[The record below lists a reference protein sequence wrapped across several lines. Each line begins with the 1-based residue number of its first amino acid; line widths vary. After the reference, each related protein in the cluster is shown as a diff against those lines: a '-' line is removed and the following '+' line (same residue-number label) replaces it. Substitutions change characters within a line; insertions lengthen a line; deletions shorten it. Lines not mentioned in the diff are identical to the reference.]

1 MYCMLGKGDLRL
13 LTSLC
18 NFTLMKISVV
28 IPTLNSEKT
37 IRVAVSSSLKVADEV
52 IVVDSFSTDRTVEIA
67 EHEGARVL
75 QVRGSRLIARVE
87 GAKIASGDYVVNLDS
102 DMYFSENFKGFEEK
116 VIALGEITVG
126 KGIVHKLM
134 SVDREITHKKWAE
147 NLSVTNGGI
156 IPRMY
161 DRQLLLK
168 AYEMISENLRNKLN
182 AFEDSVI
189 YFNVM
194 KLYKGKVQFIPNAV
208 YHVEDDSLWHF
219 MRKWYKYGKNAKLLR
234 GTEYERFI
242 YERKSRPGLT
252 LGEKVKLLPVTLVKG
267 IPFALGYYL

>member
-1 MYCMLGKGDLRL
+1 
-13 LTSLC
+13 
-18 NFTLMKISVV
+18 MKISVV
-28 IPTLNSEKT
+28 IPTLNSERT
-37 IRVAVSSSLKVADEV
+37 IKLAVSSSLKVADEV

-67 EHEGARVL
+67 ENEGARVL
-75 QVRGSRLIARVE
+75 QVRGSRLIARIE

-126 KGIVHKLM
+126 KGVVHKLM
-134 SVDREITHKKWAE
+134 SMDREITHNKWAE
-147 NLSVTNGGI
+147 NLSVGNGGI

-168 AYEMISENLRNKLN
+168 AYEMIPLNLKDRLN

-189 YFNVM
+189 YYNVM
-194 KLYKGKVQFIPNAV
+194 KLYKEGKVQFIPNAV
-208 YHVEDDSLWHF
+208 YHVEDDSFWRF

-242 YERKSRPGLT
+242 YERKTRPGLT
-252 LGEKVKLLPVTLVKG
+252 FSEKVKLLPVTLVKG

>member
-1 MYCMLGKGDLRL
+1 
-13 LTSLC
+13 
-18 NFTLMKISVV
+18 MKISVV

-37 IRVAVSSSLKVADEV
+37 IGATVKSALQFASEV

-67 EHEGARVL
+67 EKEGAKVF
-75 QVRGSRLIARVE
+75 QVKGSRLIARIE
-87 GAKIASGDYVVNLDS
+87 GAKIAKGDYVVNLDS

-126 KGIVHKLM
+126 KGVVYKLM
-134 SVDREITHKKWAE
+134 SIDREITHRKWAD
-147 NLSVTNGGI
+147 NLSVDNGGI

-168 AYEMISENLRNKLN
+168 AYEQIPENLRSKLN

-189 YFNVM
+189 YYNVM
-194 KLYKGKVQFIPNAV
+194 KLYKDGKVQFIPNAV
-208 YHVEDDSLWHF
+208 YHVEDYSLWNF

-242 YERKSRPGLT
+242 YERRTRPGLS
-252 LGEKVKLLPVTLVKG
+252 LGEKVKLLPLMVIKG
-267 IPFALGYYL
+267 VPFALGYYL

>member
-1 MYCMLGKGDLRL
+1 
-13 LTSLC
+13 
-18 NFTLMKISVV
+18 MKISVV

-37 IRVAVSSSLKVADEV
+37 IKLAVSSSLKLADEV

-67 EHEGARVL
+67 EKEGAKVL
-75 QVRGSRLIARVE
+75 QVKGSRLIARIE
-87 GAKIASGDYVVNLDS
+87 GAKHAKGEYVVNLDS

-126 KGIVHKLM
+126 KGIVYKLM
-134 SVDREITHKKWAE
+134 SADREIVHEKWAE
-147 NLSVTNGGI
+147 NLSVNKGGI

-168 AYEMISENLRNKLN
+168 AYEMIPPSLRDKLN

-189 YFNVM
+189 YYNVM
-194 KLYKGKVQFIPNAV
+194 KLYKGKVQFIPGAV
-208 YHVEDDSLWHF
+208 YHIEDDSLWRF
-219 MRKWYKYGKNAKLLR
+219 MKKWYKYGKNAKLLR
-234 GTEYERFI
+234 GTEYERII

-252 LGEKVKLLPVTLVKG
+252 LGEKVKLFPLMVIKG
-267 IPFALGYYL
+267 IPFALGYYLNIGNKV

>member
-1 MYCMLGKGDLRL
+1 
-13 LTSLC
+13 
-18 NFTLMKISVV
+18 MKISVV

-67 EHEGARVL
+67 EKEGARVL

-126 KGIVHKLM
+126 KGVVHKLM
-134 SVDREITHKKWAE
+134 SMDREITHKRWAE
-147 NLSVTNGGI
+147 NLSVGNGGI

-168 AYEMISENLRNKLN
+168 AYEMIPLNLKDRLN

>member
-1 MYCMLGKGDLRL
+1 
-13 LTSLC
+13 
-18 NFTLMKISVV
+18 MKISVV

-37 IRVAVSSSLKVADEV
+37 IGITVKSALSVTDEV
-52 IVVDSFSTDRTVEIA
+52 IVVDSFSTDRTVETA
-67 EHEGARVL
+67 EKEGARVL
-75 QVRGSRLIARVE
+75 QVRGSMLIARIE
-87 GAKIASGDYVVNLDS
+87 GAKVARGDYIVNLDS

-126 KGIVHKLM
+126 RGIVHKLM

-147 NLSVTNGGI
+147 NLSVGNGGI

-168 AYEMISENLRNKLN
+168 AYEMIPLNLKDRLN

-189 YFNVM
+189 YYNVM
-194 KLYKGKVQFIPNAV
+194 KLYKEGKVQFIPNAV
-208 YHVEDDSLWHF
+208 YHIEDDSLWQF

-242 YERKSRPGLT
+242 YERKTRPGLT
-252 LGEKVKLLPVTLVKG
+252 LGEKMKLLPITLIKG

>member
-1 MYCMLGKGDLRL
+1 M
-13 LTSLC
+13 
-18 NFTLMKISVV
+18 MKISVV
-28 IPTLNSEKT
+28 IPTLNSERT
-37 IRVAVSSSLKVADEV
+37 IGIAVRSSVSVADEV

-67 EHEGARVL
+67 EKEGARVL
-75 QVRGSRLIARVE
+75 QLKGSMLIARIE
-87 GAKIASGDYVVNLDS
+87 GAKVAKGDYVVNLDS
-102 DMYFSENFKGFEEK
+102 DMHFSENFKGFEEK

-134 SVDREITHKKWAE
+134 SIDREITHRKWTY
-147 NLSVTNGGI
+147 NLSVGKGGI

-168 AYEMISENLRNKLN
+168 AYEMIPEGLRSKLN

-189 YFNVM
+189 YYNVM

-208 YHVEDDSLWHF
+208 YHVEDDSLWQF

-234 GTEYERFI
+234 GTEYEKFI
-242 YERKSRPGLT
+242 YERKMRPGLT
-252 LGEKVKLLPVTLVKG
+252 LGEKVKLLPLMIIKG
-267 IPFALGYYL
+267 VPFALGYYL

>member
-1 MYCMLGKGDLRL
+1 
-13 LTSLC
+13 
-18 NFTLMKISVV
+18 MKISVV

-37 IRVAVSSSLKVADEV
+37 IGATVKSALQFASEV

-67 EHEGARVL
+67 EKEGAKVF
-75 QVRGSRLIARVE
+75 QVKGSRLIARIE
-87 GAKIASGDYVVNLDS
+87 GVKIAKGDYVVNLDS

-134 SVDREITHKKWAE
+134 SIDREMTHRKWAD
-147 NLSVTNGGI
+147 NLSVGNGSI

-168 AYEMISENLRNKLN
+168 AYEQIPENLRSKLD

-189 YFNVM
+189 YYNVM
-194 KLYKGKVQFIPNAV
+194 KLYKDGKVQFIPNAV
-208 YHVEDDSLWHF
+208 YHGEDDSLWNF

-242 YERKSRPGLT
+242 YERRTRPGLS
-252 LGEKVKLLPVTLVKG
+252 LGEKVKLLPLMVIKG
-267 IPFALGYYL
+267 VPFALGYYL

>member
-1 MYCMLGKGDLRL
+1 
-13 LTSLC
+13 
-18 NFTLMKISVV
+18 MKISVV
-28 IPTLNSEKT
+28 IPTLNSERT
-37 IRVAVSSSLKVADEV
+37 IRLAIVSSLKVADEV
-52 IVVDSFSTDRTVEIA
+52 IVVDSYSTDRTVEIA
-67 EHEGARVL
+67 EKEGAKVL
-75 QVRGSRLIARVE
+75 KVKGSRLIGRIE
-87 GAKIASGDYVVNLDS
+87 GAKAASGDYVVNLDS
-102 DMYFSENFKGFEEK
+102 DMYFSDNFKGFEEK

-134 SVDREITHKKWAE
+134 QLDREIVHKKWSE
-147 NLSVTNGGI
+147 NLSVLNGGI

-168 AYEMISENLRNKLN
+168 AYEMIPSSLRDKLN

-189 YFNVM
+189 YYNVL

-208 YHVEDDSLWHF
+208 YHIEDDSVWGF

-242 YERKSRPGLT
+242 YERRSRPGLT
-252 LGEKVKLLPVTLVKG
+252 LGEKVKLFPLMVIKG
-267 IPFALGYYL
+267 VPFALGYYL